1 MPGWALLWIIK
12 MKERLIITYG
22 RCWAGRPKY
31 PSQVRTPAPAGKW
44 RSEHS
49 QPLAVGAH
57 RPPPTASCRL
67 QSPRGELST
76 RGSGQKSMLRRERRN
91 AARLVSVVWPT
102 GPSDSHSGEW
112 TEHRTL
118 MILAKTRFSSS
129 GGRWTGGAGW
139 LLQDP
144 QAYAIRGHSLVLS
157 CIGCIG

>member
-31 PSQVRTPAPAGKW
+31 PSQVRTPAPAGKR

-57 RPPPTASCRL
+57 RPPPTASYRL